1 MVNILEGNIRT
12 LASSFVWVQIFT
24 KGLKKGANE
33 LQIWKKSG
41 KKRVDLLSLCRPLI
55 GSSASF

>member
-1 MVNILEGNIRT
+1 MVNILEANIKT

-33 LQIWKKSG
+33 LQIWKKSE
-41 KKRVDLLSLCRPLI
+41 KK
-55 GSSASF
+55 